1 MPEPKYIIFGVVLAY
16 RFGYNFVMK
25 TKIAIYPG
33 TFDPITFG
41 HLDLVKRALNLFDH
55 IVVAVAA
62 KEEKSPLF
70 SLDERVNLARTVLKD
85 FDHVEVV
92 GFKNLLVDFA
102 KEQHAKIILRG
113 IRMISDF
120 DYEFQLA
127 GVNRLLSP
135 DIETVFLRP
144 DDKYSYVSSSIVR
157 DIASSHGDV
166 SYFVPPVI
174 ANALKEKFA

>member
-70 SLDERVNLARTVLKD
+70 SLDERVNFAPA
-85 FDHVEVV
+85 
-92 GFKNLLVDFA
+92 GFKKFFYFLILLF
-102 KEQHAKIILRG
+102 
-113 IRMISDF
+113 
-120 DYEFQLA
+120 
-127 GVNRLLSP
+127 
-135 DIETVFLRP
+135 
-144 DDKYSYVSSSIVR
+144 
-157 DIASSHGDV
+157 
-166 SYFVPPVI
+166 
-174 ANALKEKFA
+174 

>member
-1 MPEPKYIIFGVVLAY
+1 
-16 RFGYNFVMK
+16 MK

-102 KEQHAKIILRG
+102 K
-113 IRMISDF
+113 
-120 DYEFQLA
+120 
-127 GVNRLLSP
+127 
-135 DIETVFLRP
+135 
-144 DDKYSYVSSSIVR
+144 SSMQKLFCV
-157 DIASSHGDV
+157 A
-166 SYFVPPVI
+166 
-174 ANALKEKFA
+174 FA